1 MTVKQLLERI
11 DVRPLALPEPD
22 CEITG
27 GYAGDL
33 LSWVMGNAG
42 RGCVWM
48 TVMTNRSTI
57 AVASLLE
64 MACIIVT
71 EGSDVPE
78 EVAELAVEKGINLVS
93 TDVPTYEMCAQI
105 AQLL

>member
-1 MTVKQLLERI
+1 MTVKQLLEKL

-22 CEITG
+22 REITG

-42 RGCVWM
+42 HGCAWM
-48 TVMTNRSTI
+48 TIMTNRNII

-64 MACIIVT
+64 MACVIVT
-71 EGSDVPE
+71 EGSDVPH
-78 EVAELAVEKGINLVS
+78 EVAELAEEQGVNLLS
-93 TDVPTYEMCAQI
+93 TDTATFEMCAQI
-105 AQLL
+105 AGLL